1 MSHKF
6 HLFKKLQKMSP
17 HQLNSKNNSL
27 VLLFKTIFGY
37 RICFLSSFTTNGEDR
52 HELKLEKIGPN
63 FSSCS
68 AMLAKI
74 TIQIYGWCSLLKL
87 FDICLIPRRLSFD
100 ENVPAKEGG
109 KETTGETCRLY
120 PSPGTLQFI
129 TSHSRFAIASAI
141 RKTKRLRRR
150 LI

>member
-6 HLFKKLQKMSP
+6 HLFKKLQKC
-17 HQLNSKNNSL
+17 LRINLISKNNGL

-74 TIQIYGWCSLLKL
+74 TIQIYGWRSLLSYADVSLSMKM
-87 FDICLIPRRLSFD
+87 CAQRKAGRRQRARPAVSTLPK
-100 ENVPAKEGG
+100 VP
-109 KETTGETCRLY
+109 CSS
-120 PSPGTLQFI
+120 SPVTRV
-129 TSHSRFAIASAI
+129 SRSPLPCE
-141 RKTKRLRRR
+141 KRSV
-150 LI
+150 